1 VRIPDSIETDLG
13 PFLSNCA
20 DFIRDALVEPGH
32 RVFVHCMLGT
42 SRSASLVLFYMMREL
57 NYTLRNALKHI
68 MHQRSPNPRAPY
80 THPNKG
86 FMNQL
91 IACEK
96 ELFGVAS
103 LTLDVY
109 MSREFSS
116 GKNVSYGP
124 VAVPKPRERH
134 DPQAHARRPADSS
147 CAGCT
152 DANK

>member
-1 VRIPDSIETDLG
+1 
-13 PFLSNCA
+13 
-20 DFIRDALVEPGH
+20 
-32 RVFVHCMLGT
+32 M
-42 SRSASLVLFYMMREL
+42 LFYMMREL

-80 THPNKG
+80 THTNKG

-103 LTLDVY
+103 LTLDAY

-116 GKNVSYGP
+116 GKNVSNGP
-124 VAVPKPRERH
+124 VAVPKPRKRH

-147 CAGCT
+147 SAGCT
-152 DANK
+152 DADK